1 MLYVEITNFSKS
13 KYKKELLKIV
23 TELHNKIL
31 KKRLTSFF
39 QVTKVNET

>member
-1 MLYVEITNFSKS
+1 MEITNFSKS

-23 TELHNKIL
+23 TELHNKENTQ
-31 KKRLTSFF
+31 KTLTIFF